1 MCNMVT
7 IDFNVA
13 KTIVFGLR
21 GSLRRNRMD
30 EIKMWLDKVE
40 EILDNANEIKKGV
53 PCLTGQM

>member
-1 MCNMVT
+1 MCHMVSVNL
-7 IDFNVA
+7 DVV

-21 GSLRRNRMD
+21 GSLRRGRMD